1 MIKKSSIVEIQNLVN
16 AKSRPVTLSRTLNNI
31 NINLQAPMPQNGQTH
46 SNNFVKLAPKGLIRV
61 CFQQKSMIKFFKV
74 KKRFFKVKL
83 LKQLSAL
90 LNFYQNTINQLVL
103 LIPSC
108 DKARFRVLRPES

>member
-46 SNNFVKLAPKGLIRV
+46 SNNFVKLEPKGLIRV

-74 KKRFFKVKL
+74 KKRFFQSK
-83 LKQLSAL
+83 
-90 LNFYQNTINQLVL
+90 TI
-103 LIPSC
+103 
-108 DKARFRVLRPES
+108 KATFGFT